1 MTRISFQW
9 LTNVLGNPSKK
20 QQKKIAESKT
30 NSGPKKSNKIS
41 GTWKITGS
49 VMRPWDLENTD
60 RSFKLLPV
68 NSNFIIK
75 QDETSNYCMVYIEQD
90 ITDKNE
96 LKPDVGY
103 QPAVLTD
110 IFSNKLEL
118 IVADYDDNGT
128 YRFAETQ
135 RDINGEVSEFQGI
148 YVEAGHIGSLLQ
160 VPTTGSFTLKKI
172 NTDDTINEPPRV
184 AEKRKHTR
192 IVPGEQD
199 GDGSL
204 YYNINEMYKEYLTP
218 LGLKYTIRY
227 TGAIYNKNNE
237 VIGKIV
243 VTNDY
248 VVNKGVSTCNFTND
262 YIIYKKTDTSLD
274 YAPTDSPYAIPEDM
288 PLLGRFIT
296 KGAFQA
302 FTERGTQFVGS
313 NDETVVAFSGFKDFI
328 NITTEEST
336 TSGDM
341 VRNNNKR
348 WSGFLDVFE
357 VAIDAIVAPIDE
369 AGTLVVDL
377 ILDLPPTNNFEK
389 NSNGGVN
396 TNPFESMNRV
406 IKWRLEKDGLVE
418 GVDYELA
425 PSPGKLVADQF
436 R

>member
-1 MTRISFQW
+1 MTRISSQW
-9 LTNVLGNPSKK
+9 LMNVLGNP
-20 QQKKIAESKT
+20 SKT

-49 VMRPWDLENTD
+49 VIRPWDLEKTD
-60 RSFKLLPV
+60 RSFNLLPF
-68 NSNFIIK
+68 NRNLIIK
-75 QDETSNYCMVYIEQD
+75 QDETSNYCMAYFEQD
-90 ITDKNE
+90 KTDKNE

-118 IVADYDDNGT
+118 IVPDYDDNGT
-128 YRFAETQ
+128 FRFAETQ

-148 YVEAGHIGSLLQ
+148 YVEAGYVGTLLQ

-172 NTDDTINEPPRV
+172 NTDDTVNEPPRV
-184 AEKRKHTR
+184 AEKQKHIR

-199 GDGSL
+199 RDGSL

-248 VVNKGVSTCNFTND
+248 AINKGTTTCNFTND
-262 YIIYKKTDTSLD
+262 YIIYKTTDTSLD
-274 YAPTDSPYAIPEDM
+274 YAPTDVPYAIPEGM
-288 PLLGRFIT
+288 PLFGRFIT
-296 KGAFQA
+296 KGTFQA
-302 FTERGTQFVGS
+302 FTERDTQFVGS
-313 NDETVVAFSGFKDFI
+313 NDETVVAFSGFKDYI
-328 NITTEEST
+328 NIPTEEST

-348 WSGFLDVFE
+348 GSRLLE
-357 VAIDAIVAPIDE
+357 VVETVVDAVVSPIDE
-369 AGTLVVDL
+369 ATTIVVDL
-377 ILDLPPTNNFEK
+377 IFDLPPTNNFEK

-396 TNPFESMNRV
+396 TNPWESMNRAL
-406 IKWRLEKDGLVE
+406 KWYLEKNGLVE
-418 GVDYELA
+418 GVDFFLP